1 MIKATVR
8 ILTDSEC
15 VGVMEAVTDAWVYD
29 RENNPDIDR
38 IFDRLKE
45 KYKNHD
51 LYDEIVDAYDDF
63 DIQELVSNF
72 VAPIDEPMLVNDDTY
87 EVSIMFND
95 EKFVNVLKDVLRD
108 STKLPIFKEL
118 TVRELYQFAKD
129 CGMSDYK
136 IVHGSDEQLA
146 KVKEE
151 CHRDLIMFIDNYKK
165 EIVI

>member
-8 ILTDSEC
+8 ILADSEC
-15 VGVMEAVTDAWVYD
+15 VGVMEAVTDAWLHD

-72 VAPIDEPMLVNDDTY
+72 VAPIDEPLLVDDDTY

-95 EKFVNVLKDVLRD
+95 EKFVNVLKDVLLD

-136 IVHGSDEQLA
+136 IVHGNDEQLA